1 MVILTRVLFGV
12 ASLAEVIAVLLI
24 IGEMK
29 KARMLAKSSNRNI
42 LDGGNA
48 AGQSTVDKSFGSVV
62 EFLLK
67 SRAQQTWAVVLILV
81 GICCGIVGNFLA
93 LVAAP

>member
-1 MVILTRVLFGV
+1 MVILAGVLLGV

-29 KARMLAKSSNRNI
+29 KARMLARSPNRNV

-48 AGQSTVDKSFGSVV
+48 AGESTVENSFGSVV
-62 EFLLK
+62 DFLLE
-67 SRAQQTWAVVLILV
+67 SRAQQAWAVVLILA
-81 GICCGIVGNFLA
+81 GICCGIVGNVLT
-93 LVAAP
+93 LIAAP